1 MLCADVH
8 STGGKKSE
16 TAYTHSPHALHT
28 YTSGTVG
35 KDAAKCKGVYIW
47 VTRSGATR
55 CAGLS
60 DVGEAAKSKL
70 TQTQSY
76 SIRKVV
82 QMSDAQR

>member
-1 MLCADVH
+1 M
-8 STGGKKSE
+8 
-16 TAYTHSPHALHT
+16 HT

-35 KDAAKCKGVYIW
+35 KDAAECKGVYVW

-60 DVGEAAKSKL
+60 DVGEATKSKL
-70 TQTQSY
+70 TQTESY